1 MQGGEN
7 MHMEDE
13 AMEDTQ
19 EQVEDETV
27 KDEVRNQEAVQD
39 ESVQAPTD
47 EWTAA
52 ALAHASVLLS
62 LILGAAGGVGAL
74 IGPIICLAM
83 YFGYREKSRFV
94 AFHALQACI
103 YQAAGMLLY
112 TVVAAV
118 LGAWVAVAWTVSGA
132 LAAVL
137 VGLLLMPFALLLT
150 LTMVFL
156 LVCAP
161 FVWLGYGLYAA
172 YQVYQGRD
180 FRYWLVGE
188 QLERQVKL

>member
-1 MQGGEN
+1 MQDGEN
-7 MHMEDE
+7 MHVEDE
-13 AMEDTQ
+13 AIEDTQ
-19 EQVEDETV
+19 EQVEDKVV
-27 KDEVRNQEAVQD
+27 KDERDQEAMQD
-39 ESVQAPTD
+39 RSVQAPTD

-52 ALAHASVLLS
+52 ALAHTSVLLS
-62 LILGAAGGVGAL
+62 LILGAAGGIGAL

-94 AFHALQACI
+94 AFHALQACV

-112 TVVAAV
+112 AVAAAV
-118 LGAWVAVAWTVSGA
+118 LGAWIAVAWTVSGA
-132 LAAVL
+132 LTAVL

-150 LTMVFL
+150 LTVVL
-156 LVCAP
+156 LLACAP

-180 FRYWLVGE
+180 FRYWLIGE